1 MDQKFSQWF
10 NQVNGKQIE
19 AEDATNYS
27 QCFDLAFNWC
37 DFLKIPRDSIR
48 HLYAYQIFTSPNPD
62 TTQFWSLIAN
72 TPDGVPQVGDLII
85 WGTKVGIAGHVAI
98 FKEGDVM
105 SFRSE
110 DQNWAGQKFART
122 VNHTYSGV
130 LGWLR
135 PKSVSV
141 PTTVPPV
148 HIPDAEFRQKTKDI
162 VLSGDSDSL
171 KIQKIKTILG

>member
-1 MDQKFSQWF
+1 MQDKFNQWF
-10 NQVNGKQIE
+10 NQVNGKSIE
-19 AEDATNYS
+19 AEDSSNYA

-62 TTQFWSLIAN
+62 TSQFWNLIAN
-72 TPDGVPQVGDLII
+72 TPDGVPQVGDLIV
-85 WGTKVGIAGHVAI
+85 WSTKVGVAGHVAV

-110 DQNWAGQKFART
+110 DQNWSGLKYARI

-135 PKSVSV
+135 PKTSVQS
-141 PTTVPPV
+141 PPPP
-148 HIPDAEFRQKTKDI
+148 HISDAEFRQKVKDI
-162 VLSGDSDSL
+162 VYSQPYDQT
-171 KIQKIKTILG
+171 KEKIKALGF